1 MQSSRKIVSAEIS
14 PIFEDVPSFS
24 AMVSNV
30 VERNIEE
37 DVRGIEIKLPEI
49 SGIKLMEHQQKA
61 IRMFERSNRGFIM
74 IHPTGSGKT
83 LTSVIIAMNFI
94 KTKSFNVF
102 IVGTATTIQDVE
114 QE

>member
-24 AMVSNV
+24 AMVLNV

-49 SGIKLMEHQQKA
+49 SGIELMEHQQKA
-61 IRMFERSNRGFIM
+61 IQMFERSNREFYNDSPNRKWKNFDFGNNCDEFY
-74 IHPTGSGKT
+74 KNE
-83 LTSVIIAMNFI
+83 II
-94 KTKSFNVF
+94 
-102 IVGTATTIQDVE
+102 
-114 QE
+114 